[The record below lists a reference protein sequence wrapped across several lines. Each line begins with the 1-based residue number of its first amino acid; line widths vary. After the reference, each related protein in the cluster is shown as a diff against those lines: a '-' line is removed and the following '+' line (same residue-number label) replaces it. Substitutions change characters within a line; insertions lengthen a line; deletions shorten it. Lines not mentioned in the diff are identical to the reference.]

1 MIDFFKYV
9 FGYGLAFV
17 LFGLIGLQTV
27 RSDCES
33 IWESVQKWPRKF
45 WRTIKFFYQR
55 RTRGFDDS
63 ETWALDTSL
72 SRLIVP
78 RLKRFKELNDG
89 FPVPIFE
96 TYEQWNEALDE
107 IIWSFEWFAN
117 EERWNLSNE
126 EEIEQLKRAEA
137 GIQLFAK
144 HFDHL
149 WW

>member
-17 LFGLIGLQTV
+17 LFGLIGLQLKNT
-27 RSDCES
+27 D
-33 IWESVQKWPRKF
+33 IDDLKKF
-45 WRTIKFFYQR
+45 PFKVTRWIRFFYQR
-55 RTRGFDDS
+55 RARGWDDS

-89 FPVPIFE
+89 FPAE
-96 TYEQWNEALDE
+96 LTEQKWNEILDE
-107 IIWSFEWFAN
+107 IIWSFEWFAG
-117 EERWNLSNE
+117 EKRWKLSTE
-126 EEIEQLKRAEA
+126 EEVKELMRAEA
-137 GIQLFAK
+137 GIHLFAK
-144 HFDHL
+144 YFDAL